1 MAKPVVLFLC
11 TENIARSQMAE
22 GLLRKYAGSAMDIRS
37 AGLHPGQ
44 LVHPLAVQV
53 MNEIGLD
60 ISGQAPKA
68 VKELLGKVPVSHAIF
83 VCSDA
88 EERCPRLWP
97 TVSRLY
103 WPTDNPAGASG
114 NEDEQLD
121 AFRRAR
127 DELHGRI
134 KNWLMDLSESGKV
147 PTSYSL

>member
-1 MAKPVVLFLC
+1 MRITIPRWAQFVLIPVV
-11 TENIARSQMAE
+11 I
-22 GLLRKYAGSAMDIRS
+22 
-37 AGLHPGQ
+37 
-44 LVHPLAVQV
+44 LVALYFVHL
-53 MNEIGLD
+53 
-60 ISGQAPKA
+60 
-68 VKELLGKVPVSHAIF
+68 VSHAIF